1 MPTIDLVDLQKK
13 KVGTID
19 LSPQVFGCEPRVA
32 LVHEAVVMQQA
43 CERQGT
49 ASTLRRG
56 EVSGSGKKPWKQK
69 HTGRARAGSIRSPVW
84 RHGGIVFGP
93 HPRSYA
99 YSIPKKKYHAAL
111 RSALSARLADGAV
124 MVLSDLSIAEPK
136 TKLLAKV
143 LTHLGLTSTTL
154 IILGEESTAI
164 ERAARNLPDVKLV
177 TPETLNVYDV
187 LRYQSIVIPER
198 VLSRVQEV
206 WS

>member
-1 MPTIDLVDLQKK
+1 
-13 KVGTID
+13 
-19 LSPQVFGCEPRVA
+19 
-32 LVHEAVVMQQA
+32 
-43 CERQGT
+43 
-49 ASTLRRG
+49 
-56 EVSGSGKKPWKQK
+56 
-69 HTGRARAGSIRSPVW
+69 
-84 RHGGIVFGP
+84 
-93 HPRSYA
+93 
-99 YSIPKKKYHAAL
+99 
-111 RSALSARLADGAV
+111 

-187 LRYQSIVIPER
+187 LRYQAIVIPER